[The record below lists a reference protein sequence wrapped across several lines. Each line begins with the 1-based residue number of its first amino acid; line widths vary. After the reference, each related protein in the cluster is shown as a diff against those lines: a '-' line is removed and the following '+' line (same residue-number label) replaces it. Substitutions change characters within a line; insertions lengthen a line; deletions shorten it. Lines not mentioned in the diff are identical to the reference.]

1 MTMKE
6 FVLGVFSDG
15 GAPSFSRVATGVVV
29 GFACGWVTAIVRV
42 THTLPDFQGL
52 SMFIAL
58 IYGVN
63 VAGSVTAKVMTA
75 KTGAPPEE
83 GK

>member
-1 MTMKE
+1 MTMKD

-42 THTLPDFQGL
+42 THVLPDFQEGL
-52 SMFIAL
+52 SKPMVKVSLDHNPALLPDVIPDLVIAL
-58 IYGVN
+58 L
-63 VAGSVTAKVMTA
+63 ACT
-75 KTGAPPEE
+75 
-83 GK
+83 